1 MLCSPSSAASRARI
15 LIGCYRKGEAAD
27 GEVYVSALVS
37 VLCRYPEAVVK
48 SVTDPA
54 TGLPGSVQWLPTIAE
69 VKAACEAAM
78 APIYRE
84 RQRAQIANQAA
95 LLPAPAPATAE
106 ERLRAV
112 DHWEQIVRPKIVD
125 AGPPKENP
133 VEAEV
138 RLRERGLSGLHLGP
152 EITKILDAMRDQRGA
167 A

>member
-1 MLCSPSSAASRARI
+1 MTSVA
-15 LIGCYRKGEAAD
+15 
-27 GEVYVSALVS
+27 S
-37 VLCRYPEAVVK
+37 VLSRYPEAVVK

-69 VKAACEAAM
+69 IKAACEAAM

-84 RQRAQIANQAA
+84 RQRAQIAGQAA

-112 DHWEQIVRPKIVD
+112 DHWEREVRPTIGVTEG
-125 AGPPKENP
+125 GPPKEKP
-133 VEAEV
+133 AEAEM
-138 RLRERGLSGLHLGP
+138 RLRERGLKGLHLGP
-152 EITKILDAMRDQRGA
+152 EITKILDAMRADRA